1 MPVPDAPGSKPSTFS
16 PNNSCR
22 GWPNKLSAWALTER
36 SAISLRY
43 HNGLRGGFE
52 KGRKRPSAPA
62 TFARARATHTYLDSV
77 LPGIESPISRPPA
90 GGVCVYVTL
99 RTDTGGENQSSP
111 REGLPTEEPKFRMH
125 SVRKTGF
132 PSIGPPTADRAEP
145 FSGIPTSRD
154 LSLEMFGT
162 TRRISKLTPSA
173 VPSLVAR
180 GLRDKNSALS

>member
-22 GWPNKLSAWALTER
+22 AWPNKLSAWALTER

-132 PSIGPPTADRAEP
+132 LESGTAQP
-145 FSGIPTSRD
+145 
-154 LSLEMFGT
+154 
-162 TRRISKLTPSA
+162 PSA
-173 VPSLVAR
+173 MERRPSAPIAGAWQEPHRRL
-180 GLRDKNSALS
+180 ALHGHLN